1 MAESEKSSESPGS
14 KKRRGRP
21 RHGNHVPDGDP
32 GEEILRAAAS
42 LFAAHGYGGTSTRMI
57 AEACGLRQP
66 SIFHYFKKKDAILE
80 ALLVRM
86 VSPYL
91 YFLDEL
97 DASPSGP
104 PVRLYRLVRFH
115 LYQLTE
121 SPFETTALGLVPE
134 LKSARFERF
143 FESRARL
150 VEAFEKI
157 IRKGVAEGDFV
168 PCVPWLVT
176 RALFGMNEASSSWF
190 KPEGDFTP
198 DDVTDELCDLALRG
212 LLSDPTSLESV
223 RAQADRE
230 DGIEYEE
237 T

>member
-1 MAESEKSSESPGS
+1 
-14 KKRRGRP
+14 
-21 RHGNHVPDGDP
+21 VPDGDP
-32 GEEILRAAAS
+32 AEEILRASAK
-42 LFAAHGYGGTSTRMI
+42 LFASHGYGGTSTRMI

-91 YFLDEL
+91 YFLDDLE
-97 DASPSGP
+97 ASRSAA
-104 PVRLYRLVRFH
+104 PVKLYRLARFH

-134 LKSARFERF
+134 LKTARFERF

-150 VEAFEKI
+150 VEGFERI
-157 IRKGVAEGDFV
+157 IRAGVEAGEFV

-176 RALFGMNEASSSWF
+176 RGLFGMNEATSAWF
-190 KPEGDFTP
+190 VPGGEFTP
-198 DDVTDELCDLALRG
+198 DDVTDELCDLTLRG
-212 LLSDPTSLESV
+212 LLVDPLTLDRV
-223 RAQADRE
+223 RVRADRE

-237 T
+237 EG